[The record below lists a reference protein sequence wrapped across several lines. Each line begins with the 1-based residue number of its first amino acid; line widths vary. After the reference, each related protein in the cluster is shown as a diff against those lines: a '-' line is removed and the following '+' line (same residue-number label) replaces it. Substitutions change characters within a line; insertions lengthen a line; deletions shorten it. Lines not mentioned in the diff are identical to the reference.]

1 MKDLFDL
8 EIVFWFGILIGA
20 ITYTSTNNMNYG
32 FIATGIVFSIAIV
45 ALVIGCWLESKN
57 EKVHKRSNLSNR

>member
-8 EIVFWFGILIGA
+8 EIVFWFGILVGA

-32 FIATGIVFSIAIV
+32 FMATGLVFAIAML
-45 ALVIGCWLESKN
+45 ALVIGCFMESK
-57 EKVHKRSNLSNR
+57 K